1 MANPT
6 SGWNANSDLIVG
18 NDLWLYLVDLGHGA
32 SAVPMT
38 YSLATGATAE
48 ALAYATSCN
57 FEMNADT
64 LEGASKMSCRFSI
77 SRAGQG
83 SYNVTADALYC
94 VQANAAANGCKTVD
108 DLFEAF
114 IKGDNVG
121 WVMAVDKSRDEGKCG
136 VVEGPDAT
144 YPLYWG
150 EASIGSL
157 SITGGN
163 NEICSTSISLTGSG
177 APHKGNDEE

>member
-1 MANPT
+1 MA
-6 SGWNANSDLIVG
+6 WNANSDLIVG
-18 NDLWLYLVDLGHGA
+18 NDLWLYLVDLGSGNEA
-32 SAVPMT
+32 SAMT
-38 YSLATGATAE
+38 YAMATSSASSQ

-64 LEGASKMSCRFSI
+64 LEGASKMSCRFNV

-83 SYNVTADALYC
+83 SYQVTADALYC

-114 IKGDNVG
+114 IKGANVG
-121 WVMAVDKSRDEGKCG
+121 WVMAVDKSRDAGECG
-136 VVEGPDAT
+136 VVMGPDSS
-144 YPLYWG
+144 YPMYWG

-177 APHKGNDEE
+177 APHKGNDESNG